1 MIDRCISFRYHPID
15 EQRIIQNNA
24 CKYTYSI
31 KSPACDRDFAG
42 SSSQFAHFMSDEDM
56 RDRRRSQKEGRVPL
70 STGSGDYGTL
80 LVNAKDR
87 IILALDVDTQEEA
100 LSLADR
106 LSGHVGAFKVSLRLF
121 STAGPQIVS
130 RLQEMGQVFIDL
142 KLHDI
147 PSTVAAAGRALT
159 RLGCSMLTAHAAG
172 GAVMLKELVSA
183 VSDESRKSGMPAPTV
198 LAVTV
203 LTSINQRQ
211 LEEDMLISNMLVRD
225 AAMRFAN
232 RAQSA
237 KVGGVVCSASEIA
250 AVRATCGQDF
260 KIVTSGIRPTWH
272 GSNDQKRIDTPYE
285 AIKRGA
291 DYVVIGRP
299 ITRAPHPVAAAQTIA
314 EEIECAITGF
324 EI

>member
-1 MIDRCISFRYHPID
+1 
-15 EQRIIQNNA
+15 
-24 CKYTYSI
+24 
-31 KSPACDRDFAG
+31 
-42 SSSQFAHFMSDEDM
+42 
-56 RDRRRSQKEGRVPL
+56 
-70 STGSGDYGTL
+70 
-80 LVNAKDR
+80 VNSKDQ
-87 IILALDVDTQEEA
+87 IILALDVDTEEEA
-100 LSLADR
+100 LSLANR

-121 STAGPQIVS
+121 SIAGPQIVG

-172 GAVMLKELVSA
+172 GTVMLRELANA
-183 VSDESRKSGMPAPTV
+183 VSEESRKTSKPAPTV

-225 AAMRFAN
+225 AAMRFAS

-237 KVGGVVCSASEIA
+237 GVGGVICSASEIA

-260 KIVTSGIRPTWH
+260 KIVTSGIRPTWY
-272 GSNDQKRIDTPYE
+272 GSNDQKRINTPYE

-299 ITRAPHPVAAAQTIA
+299 ITRAPHPVAAAHAIA
-314 EEIECAITGF
+314 EEIESALTGF

>member
-1 MIDRCISFRYHPID
+1 
-15 EQRIIQNNA
+15 
-24 CKYTYSI
+24 
-31 KSPACDRDFAG
+31 
-42 SSSQFAHFMSDEDM
+42 M
-56 RDRRRSQKEGRVPL
+56 RDKSRPEKEGRVPL
-70 STGSGDYGTL
+70 SVGSCHCGTL

-100 LSLADR
+100 LSLANR

-121 STAGPQIVS
+121 STSGPQIVS
-130 RLQEMGQVFIDL
+130 RLQETGQVFIDL

-159 RLGCSMLTAHAAG
+159 RVGCSMLSAHAAG
-172 GAVMLKELVSA
+172 GVVMLKELVSA
-183 VSDESRKSGMPAPTV
+183 VSDESCKAGKQAPTV

-203 LTSINQRQ
+203 LTSISQRQ

-225 AAMRFAN
+225 AAMRFAS

-237 KVGGVVCSASEIA
+237 GVGGVVCSASEVA
-250 AVRATCGQDF
+250 AVRATCGRDF

-272 GSNDQKRIDTPYE
+272 GSNDQKRINTPYE

-314 EEIECAITGF
+314 EEIECAITGS

>member
-1 MIDRCISFRYHPID
+1 
-15 EQRIIQNNA
+15 
-24 CKYTYSI
+24 
-31 KSPACDRDFAG
+31 
-42 SSSQFAHFMSDEDM
+42 
-56 RDRRRSQKEGRVPL
+56 VPL
-70 STGSGDYGTL
+70 SVGSCHCGTL

-100 LSLADR
+100 LSLANR

-121 STAGPQIVS
+121 STSGPQIVS
-130 RLQEMGQVFIDL
+130 RLQETGQVFIDL

-159 RLGCSMLTAHAAG
+159 RVGCSMLSAHAAG
-172 GAVMLKELVSA
+172 GVVMLKELVSA
-183 VSDESRKSGMPAPTV
+183 VSDESCKAGKQAPTV

-203 LTSINQRQ
+203 LTSISQRQ

-225 AAMRFAN
+225 AAMRFAS

-237 KVGGVVCSASEIA
+237 GAGGVVCSASEIA

-260 KIVTSGIRPTWH
+260 TIVTSGIRPTWH

-299 ITRAPHPVAAAQTIA
+299 ITRAPHPVAAAHTIA
-314 EEIECAITGF
+314 EEIECAIAGF

>member
-1 MIDRCISFRYHPID
+1 
-15 EQRIIQNNA
+15 
-24 CKYTYSI
+24 
-31 KSPACDRDFAG
+31 
-42 SSSQFAHFMSDEDM
+42 M
-56 RDRRRSQKEGRVPL
+56 RDKRRPEKGGRVPL
-70 STGSGDYGTL
+70 SIESDSCGAL

-106 LSGHVGAFKVSLRLF
+106 LSGHVGAFKVSMRLF
-121 STAGPQIVS
+121 SIAGPQIVS
-130 RLQEMGQVFIDL
+130 RLQEMGQIFTDL

-172 GAVMLKELVSA
+172 GAVMLKELANA
-183 VSDESRKSGMPAPTV
+183 VSDESRKSGTPAPTV

-211 LEEDMLISNMLVRD
+211 LEEDMLITDMLVRD
-225 AAMRFAN
+225 AAMRFAR

-237 KVGGVVCSASEIA
+237 GVGGVVCSASEVA
-250 AVRATCGQDF
+250 AVRATCGRDF

-272 GSNDQKRIDTPYE
+272 GSNDQKRINTPYE

-314 EEIECAITGF
+314 EEIECAITGS

>member
-1 MIDRCISFRYHPID
+1 LP
-15 EQRIIQNNA
+15 
-24 CKYTYSI
+24 
-31 KSPACDRDFAG
+31 
-42 SSSQFAHFMSDEDM
+42 
-56 RDRRRSQKEGRVPL
+56 
-70 STGSGDYGTL
+70 
-80 LVNAKDR
+80 VNAKDR

-100 LSLADR
+100 LSLAGR
-106 LSGHVGAFKVSLRLF
+106 LSGHVGVFKVSLRLF
-121 STAGPQIVS
+121 AIAGPQIVGK
-130 RLQEMGQVFIDL
+130 LQEMGQVFIDL

-159 RLGCSMLTAHAAG
+159 RLGCNMLTAHAAG
-172 GAVMLKELVSA
+172 GTVMLKELTRA
-183 VSDESRKSGMPAPTV
+183 VSDESRSAGRPAPTV

-225 AAMRFAN
+225 AAMLFAG
-232 RAQSA
+232 RAKTA
-237 KVGGVVCSASEIA
+237 GVGGVVCSASEIA

-272 GSNDQKRIDTPYE
+272 GSNDQRRIDTPFE

-299 ITRAPHPVAAAQTIA
+299 ITRAPHPVAAAHAIA
-314 EEIECAITGF
+314 EEIEYALAGF
-324 EI
+324 DI

>member
-1 MIDRCISFRYHPID
+1 MNS
-15 EQRIIQNNA
+15 
-24 CKYTYSI
+24 
-31 KSPACDRDFAG
+31 
-42 SSSQFAHFMSDEDM
+42 
-56 RDRRRSQKEGRVPL
+56 
-70 STGSGDYGTL
+70 
-80 LVNAKDR
+80 KDQ
-87 IILALDVDTQEEA
+87 IILALDVDTEEEA
-100 LSLADR
+100 LSLANR

-121 STAGPQIVS
+121 SIAGPQIVG

-172 GAVMLKELVSA
+172 GTVMLRELANA
-183 VSDESRKSGMPAPTV
+183 VSEESRKTSKPAPTV

-225 AAMRFAN
+225 AAMRFAS

-237 KVGGVVCSASEIA
+237 GVGGVICSASEIA

-260 KIVTSGIRPTWH
+260 KIVTSGIRPTWY
-272 GSNDQKRIDTPYE
+272 GSNDQKRINTPYE

-299 ITRAPHPVAAAQTIA
+299 ITRAPHPVAAAHAIA
-314 EEIECAITGF
+314 EEIESALTGF